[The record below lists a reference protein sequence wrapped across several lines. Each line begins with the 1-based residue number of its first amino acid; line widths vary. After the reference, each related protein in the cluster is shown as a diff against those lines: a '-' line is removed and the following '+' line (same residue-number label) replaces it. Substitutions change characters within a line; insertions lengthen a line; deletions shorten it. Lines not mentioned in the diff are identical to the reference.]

1 MDWPCNDTTMPAIPI
16 NTALAGGAIEKEM
29 SFQKNILCIGA
40 GYVGGPTMAMIA
52 CKCPQYKVTV
62 VDINP
67 ARIVQ
72 WNSDN
77 LPVYEPGLD
86 EIVKAA
92 RGRNLFFS
100 TEIEQGLKESEII
113 FVSVNTPTKTFG
125 AGAGM
130 AADLQYWEKTAMQI
144 RKHTESHKIIVE
156 KSTLPVK
163 TALAMERILTSN
175 DNETHFDV
183 LSNPEFLAEG
193 SAIEDLENP
202 DRVLIGSRETPS
214 GLKARDELIEIYAN
228 WVPKDRII
236 TSNIWSS
243 ELSKLVANAFL
254 AQRISSINSI
264 SALCE
269 STEADITEVG
279 RAVGMDS
286 RLGSKFLNASVGF
299 GGSCFQKDILN
310 LVYLCRHYRLDE
322 VADYW
327 EGVVKINNYQKK
339 RFVLNMLSA
348 MFNTLA
354 GKKICLFGFAFKA
367 NTGDTRESPAIF
379 ISKRLLEERADLAIT
394 DPKALSN
401 ARTDLDGIEGN
412 ISFVEDPYEASEG
425 CDAIAVMTE
434 WDTYA
439 DLDFERIYLSMVKPA
454 FIFDGR
460 NILDHKRL
468 FEIGFNV
475 FPMGKPLLTH
485 F

>member
-1 MDWPCNDTTMPAIPI
+1 MTF
-16 NTALAGGAIEKEM
+16 E
-29 SFQKNILCIGA
+29 KNILCIGA

-62 VDINP
+62 VDTNP
-67 ARIVQ
+67 DRIAQ

-77 LPVYEPGLD
+77 LPIYEPGLD

-100 TEIEQGLKESEII
+100 ADIEAGIKESEII

-130 AADLQYWEKTAMQI
+130 AADLQYWEKTARQI
-144 RKHTESHKIIVE
+144 REAAESHKIIVE
-156 KSTLPVK
+156 KSTLPVR

-175 DNETHFDV
+175 KNGVNFDV

-193 SAIEDLENP
+193 TAIRDLEHP
-202 DRVLIGSRETPS
+202 DRVLIGSRETPG
-214 GLKARDELIEIYAN
+214 GLKARDELVEIYAN
-228 WVPKDRII
+228 WVPEERII
-236 TSNIWSS
+236 TTNIWSS
-243 ELSKLVANAFL
+243 ELSKLVSNAFL

-264 SALCE
+264 SVICE
-269 STEADITEVG
+269 KTDADITEVA

-286 RLGSKFLNASVGF
+286 RLGNKFLNASVGF
-299 GGSCFQKDILN
+299 GGSCFKKDILN
-310 LVYLCRHYRLDE
+310 LVYLCRHYGLEE
-322 VADYW
+322 VAEYW
-327 EGVVKINNYQKK
+327 EGVVKINDYQKE
-339 RFVLNMLSA
+339 RVVLNMLNA

-354 GKKICLFGFAFKA
+354 GKKICLFGFSFKA
-367 NTGDTRESPAIF
+367 DTSDTRESPAI
-379 ISKRLLEERADLAIT
+379 SVARRLIEEKAELFIT
-394 DPKALSN
+394 DPRALEN
-401 ARTDLDGIEGN
+401 AMIDLDGLEDIN
-412 ISFVEDPYEASEG
+412 YVEDPYEASYG

-434 WDTYA
+434 WDIYA
-439 DLDFERIYLSMVKPA
+439 DLDFEKIFRSMAKPA

-460 NILDHKRL
+460 NILDHKKL

-475 FPMGKPLLTH
+475 FPIGKPALTH

>member
-1 MDWPCNDTTMPAIPI
+1 M
-16 NTALAGGAIEKEM
+16 GFEK
-29 SFQKNILCIGA
+29 KILCIGA

-52 CKCPQYKVTV
+52 HKCPQYRVTI

-67 ARIVQ
+67 ERIAQ

-77 LPVYEPGLD
+77 LPIYEPGLD
-86 EIVKAA
+86 KVVKEA
-92 RGRNLFFS
+92 RGKNLFFS
-100 TEIEQGLKESEII
+100 TEIEKGIRESEII

-130 AADLQYWEKTAMQI
+130 AADLQYWDKTARQI
-144 RKHTESHKIIVE
+144 REHSASHKIIVE

-163 TALAMERILTSN
+163 TAQAMERILTIN
-175 DNETHFDV
+175 DNAVRFDV

-193 SAIEDLENP
+193 TAIKDLEDP

-214 GLKARDELIEIYAN
+214 GLKARNELVEIYAN
-228 WVPKDRII
+228 WIPRERII

-269 STEADITEVG
+269 KTDAEITEVA

-286 RLGSKFLNASVGF
+286 RVGDKFLNASIAF
-299 GGSCFQKDILN
+299 GGSCFKKDILN
-310 LVYLCRHYRLDE
+310 LVYLCRYYDLKE
-322 VADYW
+322 VAQYW
-327 EGVVKINNYQKK
+327 EGVVKINEYQKE
-339 RFVLNMLSA
+339 RFVLNMLNA

-354 GKKICLFGFAFKA
+354 GKRVCLFGFAFKA

-379 ISKRLLEERADLAIT
+379 VAKRLLEEKAELVIT
-394 DPKALSN
+394 DPQALDN
-401 ARTDLDGIEGN
+401 AMRDLEGVN
-412 ISFVEDPYEASEG
+412 GKVSFNEEPYVAVDG
-425 CDAIAVMTE
+425 CDAVAVMTE
-434 WDTYA
+434 WDVYTG
-439 DLDFERIYLSMVKPA
+439 LDFERIYRSMAKPA

-460 NILDHKRL
+460 NILDHKGL
-468 FEIGFNV
+468 YEIGFNV
-475 FPMGKPLLTH
+475 FPIGKPALTH

>member
-1 MDWPCNDTTMPAIPI
+1 
-16 NTALAGGAIEKEM
+16 M
-29 SFQKNILCIGA
+29 SSNQEFKKKILCIGA

-67 ARIVQ
+67 NRIAQ
-72 WNSDN
+72 WNSAN
-77 LPVYEPGLD
+77 LPIFEPGLQ
-86 EIVKAA
+86 EIVMAS

-100 TEIEQGLKESEII
+100 TDIENSIRDSEII

-130 AADLQYWEKTAMQI
+130 AADLQYWEKTAREI
-144 RKHTESHKIIVE
+144 LNCANSPKIIVE

-175 DNETHFDV
+175 DNRRQFEV

-193 SAIEDLENP
+193 TAVKDLEHP
-202 DRVLIGSRETPS
+202 DRVLIGSHETES
-214 GLKARDELIEIYAN
+214 GLKAREELVDIYAN
-228 WVPKDRII
+228 WVPKERII

-264 SALCE
+264 SVLCE
-269 STEADITEVG
+269 KTEADINEVA
-279 RAVGMDS
+279 RSVGMDS
-286 RLGSKFLNASVGF
+286 RIGNRFLNASVGF
-299 GGSCFQKDILN
+299 GGSCFKKDILN
-310 LVYLCRHYRLDE
+310 LVYLCNHYGLSK

-327 EGVVKINNYQKK
+327 ESVIAINDYQKE
-339 RFVLNMLSA
+339 RFVINMLSA

-367 NTGDTRESPAIF
+367 NTGDTRESPGVF
-379 ISKRLLEERADLAIT
+379 IAKRLLEEKAQVVIT
-394 DPKALSN
+394 DPKALEN
-401 ARTDLDGIEGN
+401 ARIDLEGINGKVSY
-412 ISFVEDPYEASEG
+412 IVDPYEAAAG
-425 CDAIAVMTE
+425 CDAISVLTE
-434 WDTYA
+434 WEIYRG
-439 DLDFERIYLSMVKPA
+439 LDFKRIFEFMVKPP

-460 NILDHKRL
+460 NILDHKKL
-468 FEIGFNV
+468 FDIGFNV
-475 FPMGKPLLTH
+475 YPIGKPELTH

>member
-1 MDWPCNDTTMPAIPI
+1 MDF
-16 NTALAGGAIEKEM
+16 EK
-29 SFQKNILCIGA
+29 KILCIGA

-52 CKCPQYKVTV
+52 YKCPQYRVTV

-67 ARIVQ
+67 ERIAQ
-72 WNSDN
+72 WNSDK
-77 LPVYEPGLD
+77 LPIYEPGLE
-86 EIVKAA
+86 EIVKKA

-100 TEIEQGLKESEII
+100 TEIKEAIREAEII

-130 AADLQYWEKTAMQI
+130 AADLQYWDKTARQI
-144 RKHTESHKIIVE
+144 RKYSASNKIIVE

-163 TALAMERILTSN
+163 TAQAMERILTTN
-175 DNETHFDV
+175 DEGVHFEV

-193 SAIEDLENP
+193 TAIKDLEDP
-202 DRVLIGSRETPS
+202 ERVLIGSRETPS
-214 GLKARDELIEIYAN
+214 GIKARDELVEIYAN
-228 WVPKDRII
+228 WIPRERII

-264 SALCE
+264 SAFCE
-269 STEADITEVG
+269 KTGANITEVS

-286 RLGSKFLNASVGF
+286 RVGSKFLNASVGF
-299 GGSCFQKDILN
+299 GGSCFKKDILN
-310 LVYLCRHYRLDE
+310 LVYLCRHYDLKE
-322 VADYW
+322 VAQYW
-327 EGVVKINNYQKK
+327 EGVVKINEYQKE
-339 RFVLNMLSA
+339 RFVLNMLNA

-354 GKKICLFGFAFKA
+354 GKRVCLFGFAFKA

-379 ISKRLLEERADLAIT
+379 IATRLLEEKASVVIT
-394 DPKALSN
+394 DPKALDN
-401 ARTDLDGIEGN
+401 ARTDLEDVNGKVSFDG
-412 ISFVEDPYEASEG
+412 DPYKAAAG

-434 WDTYA
+434 WGLYKG
-439 DLDFERIYLSMVKPA
+439 LDFEKIFHSMAKPA

-468 FEIGFNV
+468 YEIGFNV
-475 FPMGKPLLTH
+475 FPIGKPALTH